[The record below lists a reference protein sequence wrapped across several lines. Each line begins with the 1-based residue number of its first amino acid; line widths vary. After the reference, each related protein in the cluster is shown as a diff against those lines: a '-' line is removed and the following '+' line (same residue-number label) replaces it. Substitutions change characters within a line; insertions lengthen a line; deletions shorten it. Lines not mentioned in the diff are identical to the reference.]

1 MTDVPF
7 LMPMTAQQA
16 RDAWPSI
23 KDRVAALSAA
33 HGEAWMGEDVF
44 HQLQCGNSHLWA
56 LDDLSGFVVLQ
67 VFVTSYERVLHVWI
81 CCNNS
86 GNRMADYFDQIK
98 GIAAENDC
106 QRVTFE
112 SSRRYE
118 RALPGLKVRYLY
130 SAEIGG

>member
-7 LMPMTAQQA
+7 LLPFSALQA
-16 RDAWPSI
+16 RDAWPEI
-23 KDRVAALSAA
+23 KDRITALAGD
-33 HGEAWMGEDVF
+33 HGEAWMAEDVF
-44 HQLQCGNSHLWA
+44 HQIQVGNAHLWA

-67 VFVTSYERVLHVWI
+67 VFVSSYERVLHVWI

-86 GNRMADYFDQIK
+86 SNRMIDYFDQIK

-106 QRVTFE
+106 KRVTFE

-118 RALPGLKVRYLY
+118 RALPDLKVRYLY